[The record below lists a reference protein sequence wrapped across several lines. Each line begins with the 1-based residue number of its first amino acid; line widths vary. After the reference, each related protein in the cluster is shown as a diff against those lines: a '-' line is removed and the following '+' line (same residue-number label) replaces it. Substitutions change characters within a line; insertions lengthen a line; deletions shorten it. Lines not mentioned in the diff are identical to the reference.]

1 MRTTIRY
8 SLSLAISVFFFA
20 VGFCMNPLHGEAAD
34 NKSPQPVATG
44 EQKTA
49 SEPQKPYEFKNDEEK
64 VNYAIGVQLIGN
76 FQRQGHKVNLD
87 MMTMGMRDALA
98 GGELALPDG
107 ELRRLIML
115 YQNAVKRGYIQQ
127 KKDSAEK
134 KQ

>member
-1 MRTTIRY
+1 MRTTFRY
-8 SLSLAISVFFFA
+8 SICLALSVLFF
-20 VGFCMNPLHGEAAD
+20 VSGFCMNPLDVRAAD
-34 NKSPQPVATG
+34 NKDLQTNAAG
-44 EQKTA
+44 EQKA
-49 SEPQKPYEFKNDEEK
+49 VSQPHKSYEFKNDEEK

-127 KKDSAEK
+127 KKEAADK

>member
-1 MRTTIRY
+1 MD
-8 SLSLAISVFFFA
+8 
-20 VGFCMNPLHGEAAD
+20 PLYVQAAGEKAL
-34 NKSPQPVATG
+34 QPAMAG
-44 EQKTA
+44 EQQTA
-49 SEPQKPYEFKNDEEK
+49 SKPEKAYSFKNDEEK

-87 MMTMGMRDALA
+87 MVTMGMRDALA

-127 KKDSAEK
+127 KKDAVEK